1 MLINSAVVAPKG
13 DLSNKDAV
21 RNALRK
27 ADFKSVRGSFKF
39 NHNHFPTRDFYL
51 QEVVKDETCEF
62 TMKSLGVVTKDS
74 ADPYAEVQHEMV
86 TVAK

>member
-1 MLINSAVVAPKG
+1 MRYGMRCGRPT
-13 DLSNKDAV
+13 SN
-21 RNALRK
+21 LF
-27 ADFKSVRGSFKF
+27 ADRSSSIIII
-39 NHNHFPTRDFYL
+39 FPSGTFIC
-51 QEVVKDETCEF
+51 KDETCEF